1 MKHEKGIILIVIL
14 ISVTILCGYNY
25 LTVNKENEHQ
35 SYDLGI
41 ITMNTT
47 NTSNLVCKVNE
58 TGFLR

>member
-25 LTVNKENEHQ
+25 LTDNKENEHQ

-47 NTSNLVCKVNE
+47 KH
-58 TGFLR
+58 